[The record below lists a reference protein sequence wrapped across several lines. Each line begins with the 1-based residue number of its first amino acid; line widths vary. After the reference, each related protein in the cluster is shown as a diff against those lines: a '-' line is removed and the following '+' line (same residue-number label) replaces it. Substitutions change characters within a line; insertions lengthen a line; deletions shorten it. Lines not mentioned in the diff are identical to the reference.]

1 MLLKKCIFH
10 NCYDYEN
17 YHEVTIMSI
26 CFNISTV
33 IRCDV
38 INLHRDVSRPTA
50 YYERSLEATAIIILR
65 SKYSV
70 LIVRACQQKKM
81 HLDTHAAGC

>member
-1 MLLKKCIFH
+1 
-10 NCYDYEN
+10 
-17 YHEVTIMSI
+17 MSI

-33 IRCDV
+33 IRYDV

-50 YYERSLEATAIIILR
+50 YYERSLEATAIIILPR

-70 LIVRACQQKKM
+70 LIVRACQRKKM
-81 HLDTHAAGC
+81 HLDTHAAGCWR